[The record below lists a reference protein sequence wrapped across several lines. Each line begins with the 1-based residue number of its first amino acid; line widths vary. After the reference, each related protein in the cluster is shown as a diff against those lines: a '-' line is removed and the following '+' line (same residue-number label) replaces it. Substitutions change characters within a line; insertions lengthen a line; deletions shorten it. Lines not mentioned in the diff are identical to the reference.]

1 MLRAECQVLP
11 QQEWLRAKYDQ
22 VVLRRGERVEFVRMA
37 HAHALEDAPRAGTK
51 PGTSP
56 APAQDPE
63 NQKDPPERAFLKRLM
78 GFEPTTFCMA
88 SRRSSQL
95 SYSRNGAAV

>member
-1 MLRAECQVLP
+1 MAQQERLRANLGQFALR
-11 QQEWLRAKYDQ
+11 QREWANVASPRSDD
-22 VVLRRGERVEFVRMA
+22 
-37 HAHALEDAPRAGTK
+37 ALEHAPRAGTK

-63 NQKDPPERAFLKRLM
+63 NQEDPPERAFRERLM